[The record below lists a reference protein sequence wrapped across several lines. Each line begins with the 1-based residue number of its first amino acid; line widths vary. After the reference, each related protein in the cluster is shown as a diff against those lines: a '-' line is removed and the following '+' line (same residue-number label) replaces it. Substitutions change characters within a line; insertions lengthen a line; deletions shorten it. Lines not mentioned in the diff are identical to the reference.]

1 MSGVIRPV
9 RDRKRRVIRSIPCA
23 QWAVWTAPSPPP
35 TGHRTHSYRA
45 CSISCWHC
53 IHLPFFI
60 IPPECFTHRNPG
72 MADSTLPSARSSATS
87 SACATAAAAS
97 ERTAQPRGRLK
108 PAEVGSGLSGWRLQA
123 HRLALDPG
131 VTLGRLPGLWNPDR
145 TVALATAGHRT
156 SALWPR
162 SIVSRH

>member
-1 MSGVIRPV
+1 MSDVIRPV
-9 RDRKRRVIRSIPCA
+9 RDRKRRVIRGIPCA
-23 QWAVWTAPSPPP
+23 QWAVWTAPSPRP
-35 TGHRTHSYRA
+35 TGHRTPACRA

-60 IPPECFTHRNPG
+60 IPPECFTHRNSV
-72 MADSTLPSARSSATS
+72 MAEFTLPSARSPTAS
-87 SACATAAAAS
+87 SACPTAAS